1 MPIWKI
7 WKSEEQE
14 KSPLYVGSKSERTGT
29 EKKKNF
35 VELIEYGTQKSLLS
49 GHTIWHANIEG

>member
-29 EKKKNF
+29 EKNNF
-35 VELIEYGTQKSLLS
+35 VELIEYGTQNLCCLAILYD
-49 GHTIWHANIEG
+49 TQI